1 VNLQNLYKE
10 TDKDLQFAFILY
22 KEPINHVGGTHMKF
36 LRNATKGLLVLSL
49 AAVLTA
55 CGNDDDSGNEASNE
69 VGSTVAISGSTS
81 VGPLAEKLAHD
92 YQQNVNVNIEIN
104 QIGSSAGITNAIN
117 GVSEI
122 GMASRDLKPEEKES
136 GLIDTIIAYDG
147 IVVVTHPTN
156 KVKDLTLEQVKQI
169 FTGEVTN
176 WKELGGEDM
185 EIVVVSREDG
195 SGSRDAFQEIVEYSS
210 GELVRSAIIASGNG
224 NIKTTVATN
233 KHAVGFISFEY
244 IDESISTIDIN
255 GVEATAENV
264 LNQTYLLARPFLFVH
279 KEENLTEAGR
289 QFIDYILSPDGQAIA
304 AEAGAIPIK

>member
-1 VNLQNLYKE
+1 
-10 TDKDLQFAFILY
+10 
-22 KEPINHVGGTHMKF
+22 MKSI
-36 LRNATKGLLVLSL
+36 RNTTKGLLVLFL
-49 AAVLTA
+49 AVVLSA
-55 CGNDDDSGNEASNE
+55 CGNNEDGGKETTSE
-69 VGSTVAISGSTS
+69 GGSTVAISGSTS

-92 YQQNVNVNIEIN
+92 YQKNVNVNIEIN

-147 IVVVTHPTN
+147 IVVVTHPSN

-176 WKELGGEDM
+176 WKDLGGEDM

-195 SGSRDAFQEIVEYSS
+195 SGSRDAFQEIVDYSS

-244 IDESISTIDIN
+244 IDESISTININ

-264 LNQTYLLARPFLFVH
+264 LNQTYKLSRPFLFVH
-279 KEENLTEAGR
+279 KEENLTDAG
-289 QFIDYILSPDGQAIA
+289 QKFIDYILSPDGQAIA